1 MKMKIVLGLLL
12 CIPML
17 MFANAYHT
25 FRYVRQEN
33 AIRTMDRDQRAL
45 IEANKRAIADISSL
59 ISPARIRQVAEAA
72 PDYHRQLPGEILYIR
87 GREVAR
93 D

>member
-1 MKMKIVLGLLL
+1 MKRKIVLGLML

-33 AIRTMDRDQRAL
+33 TIRSMDREQRAM
-45 IEANKRAIADISSL
+45 IEANKRAIADISRL
-59 ISPARIRQVAEAA
+59 TSPARVREAAEAD
-72 PDYHRQLPGEILYIR
+72 PRYHQRFPAEIIYIR
-87 GREVAR
+87 RREGAR
-93 D
+93 E